1 MYTLYIHVRTQ
12 VLLLLLAEQSQ
23 SLNFKETHE
32 PPKSQELSLKTAMS
46 YHLTPVRMASI
57 GKTTNNKHWW
67 GRALL
72 VGLHVGEATMENR
85 IEAPQEIKNR
95 TAYDLVTSLLG
106 IYPKKTKS

>member
-1 MYTLYIHVRTQ
+1 M
-12 VLLLLLAEQSQ
+12 
-23 SLNFKETHE
+23 
-32 PPKSQELSLKTAMS
+32 
-46 YHLTPVRMASI
+46 
-57 GKTTNNKHWW
+57 
-67 GRALL
+67 

>member
-1 MYTLYIHVRTQ
+1 MNHQKVKNFHLKPQWDTTSHLSEW
-12 VLLLLLAEQSQ
+12 LASERQ
-23 SLNFKETHE
+23 H
-32 PPKSQELSLKTAMS
+32 
-46 YHLTPVRMASI
+46 
-57 GKTTNNKHWW
+57 NKRWW